1 MRISTFGYV
10 GKQGVKNI
18 WRNKMFSLA
27 SIATMSACIFLF
39 GLFFSIIVNFQHI
52 IKTAE
57 EGVEITVFFEEDATD
72 SEKKA
77 IGKALEA
84 RKDVAEVKYI
94 SAEEAWE
101 EFQKQYFADNPELA
115 EGFKNDNPL
124 ASSDNYEVYMKT
136 AEDSKSLTAR
146 SRSLSETQK
155 ELVSYAQKLDGVREV
170 NKSDVVAKML
180 SSVNTL
186 VAVISIAIIIILL
199 GVSIFLISNTVTMG
213 ITVRKEEIAIMKLIG
228 ATDYFVRAPFV
239 VEGIVIGLIGA
250 AIPLGIL
257 YALYGKIVMYISDK
271 FSFISNMMKFLSV
284 NEIFHNL
291 IPVALILGVGIGF
304 IGSRITIRKHLRV

>member
-57 EGVEITVFFEEDATD
+57 EGVAITVFFEEDATD

-199 GVSIFLISNTVTMG
+199 GVSIFLIFFIIFKTVDRFSSRKIRFLRKFPIIERSIHDSLT
-213 ITVRKEEIAIMKLIG
+213 ILSVRDHINECSPSSIFIPASFKLIC
-228 ATDYFVRAPFV
+228 RCCSAPQKLF
-239 VEGIVIGLIGA
+239 
-250 AIPLGIL
+250 
-257 YALYGKIVMYISDK
+257 
-271 FSFISNMMKFLSV
+271 FHTQQSFPI
-284 NEIFHNL
+284 E
-291 IPVALILGVGIGF
+291 
-304 IGSRITIRKHLRV
+304 

>member
-1 MRISTFGYV
+1 MWH
-10 GKQGVKNI
+10 KK
-18 WRNKMFSLA
+18 
-27 SIATMSACIFLF
+27 IAESVA
-39 GLFFSIIVNFQHI
+39 
-52 IKTAE
+52 
-57 EGVEITVFFEEDATD
+57 ITVFFEEDATD

-124 ASSDNYEVYMKT
+124 ASSDYYEVYMKT
-136 AEDSKSLTAR
+136 AEDSKSLAAR

-186 VAVISIAIIIILL
+186 VAVISITIIIILL

-213 ITVRKEEIAIMKLIG
+213 ITVRKEEIAIMKYIG
-228 ATDYFVRAPFV
+228 AKDFVVRSPFV
-239 VEGIVIGLIGA
+239 IEGLIIGIS
-250 AIPLGIL
+250 AIPHTA
-257 YALYGKIVMYISDK
+257 YA
-271 FSFISNMMKFLSV
+271 
-284 NEIFHNL
+284 
-291 IPVALILGVGIGF
+291 PAP
-304 IGSRITIRKHLRV
+304 

>member
-57 EGVEITVFFEEDATD
+57 EGVAITVFFEEDATD

-94 SAEEAWE
+94 SAE
-101 EFQKQYFADNPELA
+101 KH
-115 EGFKNDNPL
+115 GKN
-124 ASSDNYEVYMKT
+124 
-136 AEDSKSLTAR
+136 
-146 SRSLSETQK
+146 SRS
-155 ELVSYAQKLDGVREV
+155 
-170 NKSDVVAKML
+170 
-180 SSVNTL
+180 
-186 VAVISIAIIIILL
+186 SILQ
-199 GVSIFLISNTVTMG
+199 
-213 ITVRKEEIAIMKLIG
+213 
-228 ATDYFVRAPFV
+228 
-239 VEGIVIGLIGA
+239 
-250 AIPLGIL
+250 
-257 YALYGKIVMYISDK
+257 
-271 FSFISNMMKFLSV
+271 
-284 NEIFHNL
+284 
-291 IPVALILGVGIGF
+291 
-304 IGSRITIRKHLRV
+304 TIRSWQKDLKTITRWHLRTTMKYI

>member
-57 EGVEITVFFEEDATD
+57 EGVAITVFFEEDATD

-213 ITVRKEEIAIMKLIG
+213 ITVRKEEIAIMKYIG
-228 ATDYFVRAPFV
+228 AKDFVVRSPFV
-239 VEGIVIGLIGA
+239 IEGLIIGIFG
-250 AIPLGIL
+250 AIPLVLL
-257 YALYGKIVMYISDK
+257 YFLYDKAVQYIMVK
-271 FSFISNMMKFLSV
+271 FSILENIITFL
-284 NEIFHNL
+284 
-291 IPVALILGVGIGF
+291 PVSTVYQILLPIGVVMGIGIGF
-304 IGSRITIRKHLRV
+304 LGSFFTVRKHLKV

>member
-57 EGVEITVFFEEDATD
+57 EGVAITVFFEEDATD

-101 EFQKQYFADNPELA
+101 EFQKQYFACSTLICMIMSMYTGHKMISGNKRTRKQVKKTEA
-115 EGFKNDNPL
+115 EE
-124 ASSDNYEVYMKT
+124 S
-136 AEDSKSLTAR
+136 
-146 SRSLSETQK
+146 
-155 ELVSYAQKLDGVREV
+155 
-170 NKSDVVAKML
+170 
-180 SSVNTL
+180 
-186 VAVISIAIIIILL
+186 
-199 GVSIFLISNTVTMG
+199 
-213 ITVRKEEIAIMKLIG
+213 
-228 ATDYFVRAPFV
+228 
-239 VEGIVIGLIGA
+239 
-250 AIPLGIL
+250 
-257 YALYGKIVMYISDK
+257 
-271 FSFISNMMKFLSV
+271 
-284 NEIFHNL
+284 
-291 IPVALILGVGIGF
+291 
-304 IGSRITIRKHLRV
+304 

>member
-57 EGVEITVFFEEDATD
+57 EGVAITVFFEEDATD

-146 SRSLSETQK
+146 SVLFRRRRKNL
-155 ELVSYAQKLDGVREV
+155 
-170 NKSDVVAKML
+170 
-180 SSVNTL
+180 
-186 VAVISIAIIIILL
+186 
-199 GVSIFLISNTVTMG
+199 FLMHKNWTAYE
-213 ITVRKEEIAIMKLIG
+213 K
-228 ATDYFVRAPFV
+228 
-239 VEGIVIGLIGA
+239 
-250 AIPLGIL
+250 
-257 YALYGKIVMYISDK
+257 
-271 FSFISNMMKFLSV
+271 
-284 NEIFHNL
+284 
-291 IPVALILGVGIGF
+291 
-304 IGSRITIRKHLRV
+304 